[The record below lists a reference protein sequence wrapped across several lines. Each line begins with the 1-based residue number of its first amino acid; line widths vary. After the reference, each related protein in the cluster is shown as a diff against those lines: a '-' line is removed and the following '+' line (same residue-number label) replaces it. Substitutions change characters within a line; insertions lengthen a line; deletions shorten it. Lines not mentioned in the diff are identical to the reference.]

1 METFQN
7 QVIGYGGFVEWPPRS
22 ADLTPLDFLWG
33 HVKEQVYA
41 TPPPTLQD
49 LRRRITDACASVTPA
64 MLHNVQRKIQSRVQ
78 MCIVA
83 NGEHFQQYK

>member
-7 QVIGYGGFVEWPPRS
+7 QVIGYGGFVEWPSRS
-22 ADLTPLDFLWG
+22 PDLVPLDFLLWG
-33 HVKEQVYA
+33 HIKGQAYA

-49 LRRRITDACASVTPA
+49 LRRRITDACASVPPA
-64 MLHNVQRKIQSRVQ
+64 MLHNVRREIQSRVQ

-83 NGEHFQQYK
+83 NGEHFEQ